1 MFCAINSSLLQW
13 KEEKTFQLLSG
24 ACKAFAWRTC
34 HGFMGGKK
42 LCKNNR
48 KNARTFVIPCELLL
62 TPPCGRLSPQS
73 PASHQLM
80 MSFFGIQAENQQ

>member
-34 HGFMGGKK
+34 HGFMGGKSCAK
-42 LCKNNR
+42 IIAKMLAHLCFHAN
-48 KNARTFVIPCELLL
+48 FY
-62 TPPCGRLSPQS
+62 
-73 PASHQLM
+73 
-80 MSFFGIQAENQQ
+80 